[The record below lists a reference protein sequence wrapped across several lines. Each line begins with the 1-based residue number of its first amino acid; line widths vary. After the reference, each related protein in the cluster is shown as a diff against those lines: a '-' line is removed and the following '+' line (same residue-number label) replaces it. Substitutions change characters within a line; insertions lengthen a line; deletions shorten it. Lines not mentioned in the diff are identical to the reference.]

1 MHSFPFALTCVFI
14 ISVSLITSFCISFLI
29 SSLVFI
35 LRSSLNESQ
44 YDGKVIDGE
53 EAVSKATIEPHKTH
67 LRNSSII
74 AVRVKV
80 NKTIRFL

>member
-53 EAVSKATIEPHKTH
+53 EAVSKATIEPLIQET
-67 LRNSSII
+67 RP
-74 AVRVKV
+74 
-80 NKTIRFL
+80 

>member
-29 SSLVFI
+29 STLVFI

-53 EAVSKATIEPHKTH
+53 EAVSKATIEPLIQET
-67 LRNSSII
+67 RP
-74 AVRVKV
+74 
-80 NKTIRFL
+80 

>member
-14 ISVSLITSFCISFLI
+14 ISVSQTTSFCISFLI

-53 EAVSKATIEPHKTH
+53 EAVSKATIEPLIQET
-67 LRNSSII
+67 RP
-74 AVRVKV
+74 
-80 NKTIRFL
+80 